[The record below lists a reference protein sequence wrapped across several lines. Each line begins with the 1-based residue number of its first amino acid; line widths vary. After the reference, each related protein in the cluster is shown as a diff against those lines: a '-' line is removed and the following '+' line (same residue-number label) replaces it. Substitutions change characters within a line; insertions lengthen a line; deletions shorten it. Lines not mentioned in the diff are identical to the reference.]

1 MGGSRIAIRLIH
13 IAPEYIKMKLIECDR
28 EKSFKLVEKMH
39 DTVIIHGDA
48 RDIDL
53 LKEEGIRDTDA
64 FIALTDSSETNILAC
79 LTAKRLGVAKTIAE
93 VENLSLIHI

>member
-1 MGGSRIAIRLIH
+1 MN
-13 IAPEYIKMKLIECDR
+13 R

-79 LTAKRLGVAKTIAE
+79 LTAKRTGRSKNHSRSRKHSVYFYRRRIKYRFDYK
-93 VENLSLIHI
+93 

>member
-1 MGGSRIAIRLIH
+1 MAAVLQYDLSILLRIHKNEI
-13 IAPEYIKMKLIECDR
+13 IECDR

-53 LKEEGIRDTDA
+53 LKEECIRDTDA
-64 FIALTDSSETNILAC
+64 FIASY
-79 LTAKRLGVAKTIAE
+79 R
-93 VENLSLIHI
+93 